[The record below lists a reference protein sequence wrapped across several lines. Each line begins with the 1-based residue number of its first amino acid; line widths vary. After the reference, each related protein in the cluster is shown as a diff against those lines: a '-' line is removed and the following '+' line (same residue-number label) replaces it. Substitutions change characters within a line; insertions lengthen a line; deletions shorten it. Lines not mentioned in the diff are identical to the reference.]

1 MLREPLFFQCSR
13 SGRMRVTF
21 LRMQAEEALKYL
33 SIPLL
38 GASLV
43 LIAAFSILLLIAA
56 SGGLLGLPLAMLTLS
71 WFFKYG
77 FALLDHVAD
86 GRIEPPVLS
95 YEMVN
100 PVNESRPVGLL
111 LLVFAYGLLTET
123 LSYWLGS
130 EVITALRAL
139 GLLLLPAIIMT
150 QAAGGFWESLNP
162 AVLLQIVVRV
172 PGSYLL
178 ILAVLAGFWLL
189 ASALVSWLPAAELPF
204 PVHIPLPESLRIALV
219 MYAWLASFAMIGG
232 VLYVRRQELG
242 FEPAHSPERE
252 AEKADRERQRELDH
266 LIDRIFAEWRG
277 GAYGNAWRTIER
289 HLQNSP
295 RPSEELRALFDR
307 AAQWPDGRLAYRL
320 AQELLP
326 HLLAGRRTG
335 DALNI
340 ARSQLRLDARFRP
353 LASGDTIK
361 LVELARDAGDRQ
373 TARMLLAGFND
384 RYEDEVAQRIAAQL
398 AQQLER

>member
-1 MLREPLFFQCSR
+1 
-13 SGRMRVTF
+13 
-21 LRMQAEEALKYL
+21 MQAAETLKYL
-33 SIPLL
+33 LIPLR

-43 LIAAFSILLLIAA
+43 LIVTFSISLLIAA
-56 SGGLLGLPLAMLTLS
+56 TGGLLGLPLALLTIS
-71 WFFKYG
+71 WFFKYA

-86 GRIEPPVLS
+86 GVMEPPVLS

-100 PVNESRPVGLL
+100 PVNESRPLGLVII
-111 LLVFAYGLLTET
+111 VFVYGFLTEV
-123 LSYWLGS
+123 LGYWLGA
-130 EVITALRAL
+130 EIARGLRVL
-139 GLLLLPAIIMT
+139 GWVLLPAIIMT
-150 QAAGGFWESLNP
+150 QAAGGFWQSLNP

-204 PVHIPLPESLRIALV
+204 PVHIPLPESLRIAIL

-232 VLYVRRQELG
+232 VLYVRRRELG
-242 FEPAHSPERE
+242 FEPSHSPERI
-252 AEKADRERQRELDH
+252 AEKEARERQRELDH

-289 HLQNSP
+289 HLQSSA
-295 RPSEELRALFDR
+295 RPSEELRELFDR